1 MLKSATQLS
10 DTLYFVQ
17 SLNKGRY
24 PYANSILICDDV
36 KCMIDLGVGSS
47 VLRELVKEVEISDVV
62 FSHCHEDHTA
72 GSFLLPKAKFY
83 AHTLDVD
90 AIESLDKLKER
101 YLVRGTALEDTYDKA
116 FFEVLNLQNCH
127 IDKQITDEYVF
138 DLGRTRLKAIH
149 TPGHSAGHCCFLDQ
163 SSGVLFLADIDLSS
177 FGPWYGC
184 ADSDIDQLISS
195 IRKLTS
201 LKAETAVSGHRGI
214 ISGEISTKLQTFL
227 EKIFERE
234 RKLVEFL
241 EKGRTLHEIVNKVI
255 IYGKFGEPKKA
266 YELMEEVMIKKH
278 LEKLMRIGAV
288 SCEQGKYV
296 AT

>member
-1 MLKSATQLS
+1 M
-10 DTLYFVQ
+10 
-17 SLNKGRY
+17 GRY
-24 PYANSILICDDV
+24 PYANSMLIYDDI
-36 KCMIDLGVGSS
+36 KCMVDLGVGSS
-47 VLRELVKEVEISDVV
+47 VLRELINEVEISDVV

-83 AHTLDVD
+83 AHALDVD

-101 YLVRGTALEDTYDKA
+101 YLVRGTDLEEVYDKA

-127 IDKQITDEYVF
+127 IDEQVTDGYVF
-138 DLGRTRLKAIH
+138 DLGRTKLKVIH

-184 ADSDIDQLISS
+184 ADSSIDQFISS
-195 IRKLTS
+195 IHKLTS
-201 LKAETAVSGHRGI
+201 LKVETAVSGHKGI
-214 ISGEISTKLQTFL
+214 IKGDITTRLQSFL

-234 RKLVEFL
+234 IDLLEFL
-241 EKGRTLHEIVNKVI
+241 EKERTFHEIVNKAI
-255 IYGKFGEPKKA
+255 IYGKFGEPKEA

-278 LEKLMRIGAV
+278 LEKLMRTGAV
-288 SCEQGKYV
+288 CCEHGKYI